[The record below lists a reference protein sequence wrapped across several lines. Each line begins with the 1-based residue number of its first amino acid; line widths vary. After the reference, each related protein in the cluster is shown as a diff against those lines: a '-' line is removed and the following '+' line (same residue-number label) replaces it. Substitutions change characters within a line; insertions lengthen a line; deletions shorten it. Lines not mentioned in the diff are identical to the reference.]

1 MEGDAMV
8 LLEVPLMNFILRIS
22 NEIKWKVKA
31 WCSQSCID
39 ELHSW
44 NIQGVQR
51 ESKNGV
57 TRSVIDEVVSSDS
70 QRDQTEG

>member
-8 LLEVPLMNFILRIS
+8 LLEVSLMNFILRIS

-31 WCSQSCID
+31 WCSQSVID
-39 ELHSW
+39 ELHSS
-44 NIQGVQR
+44 NIQGVQS